1 MRLKKK
7 ILNSLLIVTVFSFA
21 VIPGYA
27 AEPIRLTGINGK
39 VIAFDGIREAV
50 PKGLWL
56 KLTPDSKETAV
67 PWAKFDI
74 PALKSAQPKIYAAW
88 EAGQKGEST
97 LLELGS
103 YERSVVDLSLAN
115 VSEAVSVHSDAKN
128 HPGAEALNI
137 LPYLY
142 KTGSGDHPLP
152 FRFYAPD
159 IEYREN
165 DEKLPLVIWLHGA
178 GSGGTDNSKNV
189 SVGLAKA
196 IFGTDGKGKKKCF
209 IMYPQFHDE
218 YNWWTYVSSKRGPR
232 KGTAGRQIIGLTDE
246 ICEKI
251 PAVDSQRIYLMGLSQ
266 GGFGIPYLVTA
277 YPNRFAAQVLISG
290 MTWSVPWNKKNV
302 IPSWLFYSEDDP
314 IMHQNGKDYGAEMTA
329 ALLGVADKDRIK
341 VTIYK
346 DAGHVGPMK
355 RALENPELFPWLF
368 KQKSEGS
375 PKRDEGLMSKHFD

>member
-1 MRLKKK
+1 MKKK

-251 PAVDSQRIYLMGLSQ
+251 LS
-266 GGFGIPYLVTA
+266 GHSLPESFCCSGIDIGYDLV
-277 YPNRFAAQVLISG
+277 S
-290 MTWSVPWNKKNV
+290 
-302 IPSWLFYSEDDP
+302 
-314 IMHQNGKDYGAEMTA
+314 
-329 ALLGVADKDRIK
+329 
-341 VTIYK
+341 
-346 DAGHVGPMK
+346 
-355 RALENPELFPWLF
+355 ALE
-368 KQKSEGS
+368 
-375 PKRDEGLMSKHFD
+375 